1 MSERWS
7 AGDAP
12 QRFAETATEALDVL
26 LEHDPVQ
33 ASWLGDHRYDDRL
46 AAWSAPAV
54 DRHLG
59 DLSEAIGALDDIDD
73 TGLEPQDLVD
83 LELLRA
89 RLTARQWSIAELSE
103 HTWNPL
109 VHLPGDAVY
118 SLLARPADDPVQRAH
133 DLAARLA
140 AVPQHLAV
148 ARQLLRRMPQ
158 VHVETAVVQAHGA
171 ITLLGSEVDRLV
183 ERAPEVRSQVDEA
196 RTVAAQALEEHA
208 GWLAEQAST
217 ADGDPRLGERRF
229 AAALWSTLGTET
241 GPDALLT
248 RAESHLME
256 VEERI
261 TELAATVAPRL
272 GVSGAADE
280 PGQLVRSVLDAVAA
294 GAPVTDADVL
304 SRCRGHL
311 AELTALVEEH
321 QLVSVP
327 DGLVDAVRV
336 IEMPEVRRGV
346 AVAYCDPPG
355 ALEPDGALG
364 PPSTFFAVSPTP
376 ADWSDQRVRSF
387 YREYNDH
394 MLRNLTV
401 HEAMPGH
408 VLQLAHSRSFRG
420 STPVRAALWSGTFV
434 EGWAVYAEQLVA
446 DVLEEQRP
454 DDVATQCLRLQQLK
468 MQLRCTINAILD
480 VRVHTRAMTEDEAM
494 RLMML
499 RGHQEEGEAAG
510 KWRRALL
517 SHAQL
522 STYFVGY
529 GEVSGLV
536 DDLTGGRPP
545 LTRREVHDELLAHGS
560 PSPRLLRSLLDLP

>member
-12 QRFAETATEALDVL
+12 QRFAHTATCALEVL
-26 LEHDPVQ
+26 LEQDPVQ

-46 AAWSAPAV
+46 TDWSETAV
-54 DRHLG
+54 SSHLTDLG
-59 DLSEAIGALDDIDD
+59 DAIGSLDDIDD
-73 TGLEPQDLVD
+73 TGLEPEDLVD

-89 RLTARQWSIAELSE
+89 RLTARQWSIAELAE

-109 VHLPGDAVY
+109 VHLPGDAIY
-118 SLLARPADDPVQRAH
+118 SLLARPAADPVRRVR

-140 AVPQHLAV
+140 AVPESLSV
-148 ARQLLRRMPQ
+148 ARQLLDRMPQ
-158 VHVETAVVQAHGA
+158 VHVETAVVQARGA
-171 ITLLGSEVDRLV
+171 IALLGEEVDELLRQ
-183 ERAPEVRSQVDEA
+183 APDLQREMDDA
-196 RTVAAQALEEHA
+196 RTGAAQALEDHA
-208 GWLAEQAST
+208 RWLADQPAS

-229 AAALWSTLGTET
+229 AAALWSTLGTEAS
-241 GPDALLT
+241 PDALLT

-256 VEERI
+256 LEDRVA
-261 TELAATVAPRL
+261 ELAAGLAPRL
-272 GVSGAADE
+272 GISVSSAE
-280 PGQLVRSVLDAVAA
+280 PGQLVRAVLDAVADS
-294 GAPVTDADVL
+294 APVTDADVL
-304 SRCRGHL
+304 HRCRTHL
-311 AELTALVEEH
+311 GSMTSIVQEH
-321 QLVSVP
+321 ELVSIP

-336 IEMPEVRRGV
+336 IEMPPVRRGV

-355 ALEPDGALG
+355 ALEPDGPDG

-376 ADWSDQRVRSF
+376 DDWADDRVRSF

-394 MLRNLTV
+394 MLRNLAV

-408 VLQLAHSRSFRG
+408 VLQLAHSRAFTG

-446 DVLEEQRP
+446 DTVEQQSP
-454 DDVATQCLRLQQLK
+454 DDVAALSLRLQQLK

-480 VRVHTRAMTEDEAM
+480 VRVHTRGMTEGEAM
-494 RLMML
+494 DLMML

-536 DDLTGGRPP
+536 AELGRARPQ
-545 LTRREVHDELLAHGS
+545 LSRRELHDAVLAHGS
-560 PSPRLLRSLLDLP
+560 PSPRLLRTLLDLP

>member
-12 QRFAETATEALDVL
+12 GRFADTARQALDVL

-46 AAWSAPAV
+46 PDWSAPAV
-54 DRHLG
+54 EDHLA
-59 DLSEAIGALDDIDD
+59 DLDQGIGALDDIDD
-73 TGLEPQDLVD
+73 TGLDPQDLVD

-89 RLTARQWSIAELSE
+89 RLTARQWSVADLAE

-118 SLLARPADDPVQRAH
+118 SLLARPSDDPVQRAH
-133 DLAARLA
+133 DLAARLT
-140 AVPQHLAV
+140 AVP
-148 ARQLLRRMPQ
+148 RQLQTARELLGRMPQ

-171 ITLLGSEVDRLV
+171 ITLLGAQVDELLR
-183 ERAPEVRSQVDEA
+183 RAPEARAEVDDA
-196 RTVAAQALEEHA
+196 RNVAAQALDGHA
-208 GWLAEQAST
+208 RWLADQVGSAG
-217 ADGDPRLGERRF
+217 GDPRLGDRRF
-229 AAALWSTLGTET
+229 AASLWSTLGTET

-256 VEERI
+256 VEDRI
-261 TELAATVAPRL
+261 TELAAVLAPRL
-272 GVSGAADE
+272 GVPASAE
-280 PGQLVRSVLDAVAA
+280 PGQLVRSVLDAVAD

-304 SRCRGHL
+304 DRCRGHL
-311 AELTALVEEH
+311 TELTRVVTEQ

-355 ALEPDGALG
+355 ALEPDGPLG
-364 PPSTFFAVSPTP
+364 PPATFFAVSPTP
-376 ADWSDQRVRSF
+376 ADWSPDRVRSF

-408 VLQLAHSRSFRG
+408 VLQLARSRSFRG

-446 DVLEEQRP
+446 DVLEQQQPR
-454 DDVATQCLRLQQLK
+454 DVDALCLRLQQLK

-480 VRVHTRAMTEDEAM
+480 VRVHTRGMTEDEAM

-529 GEVSGLV
+529 GEVSALAGELAAA
-536 DDLTGGRPP
+536 RPQ

-560 PSPRLLRSLLDLP
+560 PSPRLLRTLLDLP

>member
-7 AGDAP
+7 PGDAP
-12 QRFAETATEALDVL
+12 QRFAQTATAALDVL

-33 ASWLGDHRYDDRL
+33 ASWLGDHRFDSTL
-46 AAWSAPAV
+46 ADWSSDSVAT
-54 DRHLG
+54 HLS
-59 DLSEAIGALDDIDD
+59 DLSDAIGALDDIDD
-73 TGLEPQDLVD
+73 TGLEPEDVVD
-83 LELLRA
+83 LELLRS
-89 RLTARQWSIAELSE
+89 RLTARQWSIAELAE

-109 VHLPGDAVY
+109 VHLPGDAIY
-118 SLLARPADDPVQRAH
+118 SLLARPAGDPVQRSH
-133 DLAARLA
+133 DLVARLRG
-140 AVPQHLAV
+140 VPASLAS
-148 ARQLLRRMPQ
+148 ARDLLHGMPQ
-158 VHVETAVVQAHGA
+158 VHVETAVVQARGA
-171 ITLLGSEVDRLV
+171 IALLAGEVDELV
-183 ERAPEVRSQVDEA
+183 RRAPEVSSDVDDARS
-196 RTVAAQALEEHA
+196 VAAQALEDHA
-208 GWLAEQAST
+208 RWLAAQTAT

-229 AAALWSTLGTET
+229 AASLWSTLGTET

-256 VEERI
+256 LEDRI
-261 TELAATVAPRL
+261 TEVAVAVAPRL
-272 GVSGAADE
+272 GVSAASDD
-280 PGQLVRSVLDAVAA
+280 PGGLVRAVLDAVADS
-294 GAPVTDADVL
+294 APVTDADVL
-304 SRCRGHL
+304 QRCRGHL
-311 AELTALVEEH
+311 QAMTRLVHEE

-327 DGLVDAVRV
+327 DGLVDAVQV

-355 ALEPDGALG
+355 ALEADEPTG
-364 PPSTFFAVSPTP
+364 PPATFFAVSPAP
-376 ADWSDQRVRSF
+376 AEWSHDRVRSF

-408 VLQLAHSRSFRG
+408 VLQLARSRDFRG
-420 STPVRAALWSGTFV
+420 STPVRAALWCGTFV

-446 DVLEEQRP
+446 DALEAP
-454 DDVATQCLRLQQLK
+454 DVPSLCLRLQQLK

-480 VRVHTRAMTEDEAM
+480 VRVHTRGMTEDEAM

-529 GEVSGLV
+529 GEVSALAG
-536 DDLTGGRPP
+536 DLAVARPQ
-545 LTRREVHDELLAHGS
+545 LSRRALHDELLAHGS

>member
-1 MSERWS
+1 VSDRWS

-12 QRFAETATEALDVL
+12 QRFVETATAALDVL
-26 LEHDPVQ
+26 LQHDPVQ

-46 AAWSAPAV
+46 TDWSPPAV
-54 DRHLG
+54 ATHLADVG
-59 DLSEAIGALDDIDD
+59 EAIGALDDIDD
-73 TGLEPQDLVD
+73 TGLDAEDLVD

-89 RLTARQWSIAELSE
+89 RLTARQWSIAELAE

-109 VHLPGDAVY
+109 LHLPGDAVY
-118 SLLARPADDPVQRAH
+118 SLLARPAEDPAQRAS
-133 DLAARLA
+133 DLVARLA
-140 AVPQHLAV
+140 AVPRSLAS
-148 ARQLLRRMPQ
+148 ARELLRRMPQ
-158 VHVETAVVQAHGA
+158 VHVETAVVQARGA
-171 ITLLGSEVDRLV
+171 IGLLGAEVDELV
-183 ERAPEVRSQVDEA
+183 TRVPELSTEVDEA
-196 RTVAAQALEEHA
+196 RTVAAQALEQHA
-208 GWLAEQAST
+208 RWLSDQVAA
-217 ADGDPRLGERRF
+217 ADGDPRLGDRRY
-229 AAALWSTLGTET
+229 AASLWSTLGTET

-256 VEERI
+256 VEDRI
-261 TELAATVAPRL
+261 TELAMVLAPRL
-272 GVSGAADE
+272 GVARPSSE
-280 PGQLVRSVLDAVAA
+280 PGHVVRAVLDAVADA
-294 GAPVTDADVL
+294 SPVTDADVL
-304 SRCRGHL
+304 DRCRGHL
-311 AELTALVEEH
+311 DGMTRVVREH
-321 QLVSVP
+321 ELVSVP

-355 ALEPDGALG
+355 ALEPDGPTG

-376 ADWSDQRVRSF
+376 ADWSADRVRSF

-408 VLQLAHSRSFRG
+408 VLQLAHARAFRG

-446 DVLEEQRP
+446 DAVEEQQA
-454 DDVATQCLRLQQLK
+454 DDVAARCLRLQQLK
-468 MQLRCTINAILD
+468 MQLRSTINAILD
-480 VRVHTRAMTEDEAM
+480 VRVHTRGMTEAEAM
-494 RLMML
+494 HLMTV

-529 GEVSGLV
+529 GEVSGLA
-536 DDLTGGRPP
+536 DELRRARPQAT
-545 LTRREVHDELLAHGS
+545 TRDVHDTVLAHGS
-560 PSPRLLRSLLDLP
+560 PSPRLLRTLLGLP